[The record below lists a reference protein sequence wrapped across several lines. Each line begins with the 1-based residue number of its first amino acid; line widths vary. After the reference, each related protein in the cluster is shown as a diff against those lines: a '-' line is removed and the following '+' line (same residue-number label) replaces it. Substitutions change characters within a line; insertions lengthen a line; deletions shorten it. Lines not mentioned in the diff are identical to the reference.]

1 MSKTLTIEDVELQI
15 RKLGDQVDSLGR
27 KVGDLSRQ
35 VETMDEDRAILE
47 DIQRAI
53 RSLEESTKVNTT
65 HIDTLFKAVKLE
77 VQVQG
82 QRTEDQMEAVK
93 DKVEE
98 HVGNLVENIEKKK
111 VIVIQETLL
120 KRVKKFFERR

>member
-1 MSKTLTIEDVELQI
+1 MPNTLTIENVDLQI

-27 KVGDLSRQ
+27 KVGDLARQ

-47 DIQRAI
+47 DIQSAI
-53 RSLEESTKVNTT
+53 RSLEESNKLNAT
-65 HIDTLFKAVKLE
+65 HIETVFKALKLE

-82 QRTEDQMEAVK
+82 QRTEDKMEAVK

-98 HVGNLVENIEKKK
+98 HVGNLVDNIEKKK
-111 VIVIQETLL
+111 VVIIKEGLFKRL
-120 KRVKKFFERR
+120 KKRLGR